1 MGPKQDPGMAA
12 DARPPVYRFDRFELQ
27 PAAQRLLAD
36 GEPAPLG
43 PRAFDLL
50 VALVQ
55 RAGQLV
61 TKAELLD
68 LVWPGL
74 VVEENNL
81 QVQIS
86 ALRRIVGADA
96 IATVPGRGYRFTL
109 QPQSGAAA
117 VPARPPQLPAPVGA
131 DPPSIAVLP
140 FVNMSDEAANEYFA
154 DGLSEELLNV
164 LSRIR
169 GLRVVS
175 RTSAFSFKGVKADI
189 PTVARKLNVATI
201 LEGSVRKAGTRVR
214 VTVQLVNAA
223 TDSHLWSQVYDREL
237 EDIFAVQDDIAHAVV
252 SGIRADLMGGRAAA
266 PAGAGVTAEVQ
277 AAVRGRST
285 NAEAY
290 RLFLQG
296 RFFLNCDNEEDVKR
310 AIDFFGRA
318 VALDPGYAQ
327 AWALLSFCH
336 LHQGANAWAP
346 FVEGGERAREAARQ
360 ALSVGPDVADS
371 HWAMAV
377 VLMYCDWDWRGAE
390 AAVRRAVQLAPEGMQ
405 LLLAARLMQDL
416 GQLDEA
422 QTLIDQAL
430 ALDPLNIEAHMTSGL
445 QHVYS
450 GRAAEAERAYQK
462 ARDLSPHQRVRVHY
476 SIGRACM
483 MQGRLDEALR
493 EIELEAH
500 QAFRLLGTVLVQHAR
515 GRAAESD
522 EALRAMIQTFADDA
536 AYQIAEACA
545 CRGESERAFEW
556 IERAYRQRDAGLAS
570 IKIDPLLR
578 GLHADPRWQP
588 WLQRMGFAA

>member
-1 MGPKQDPGMAA
+1 MGPTQDTGTAA
-12 DARPPVYRFDRFELQ
+12 NARSPAYRFDRFELQ

-36 GEPAPLG
+36 GEPATLG

-61 TKAELLD
+61 PKAELLD

-86 ALRRIVGADA
+86 ALRKILGADA

-109 QPQSGAAA
+109 QPQSGDAA
-117 VPARPPQLPAPVGA
+117 PAAGGA

-189 PTVARKLNVATI
+189 PTVARKLNVATV

-214 VTVQLVNAA
+214 VTVQLVDAT

-252 SGIRADLMGGRAAA
+252 REIRADLMGGRATTS
-266 PAGAGVTAEVQ
+266 AGAGVTAEVQ

-290 RLFLQG
+290 RLYLQG
-296 RFFLNCDNEEDVKR
+296 RFFLNRDNEEDVKR

-318 VALDPGYAQ
+318 VALDPEYTQ
-327 AWALLSFCH
+327 AWASLSFCH

-346 FVEGGERAREAARQ
+346 FVEGGERAREAAQR

-371 HWAMAV
+371 HWAMGV

-390 AAVRRAVQLAPEGMQ
+390 AAVRRALQLAPEGMQ

-422 QTLIDQAL
+422 QALIDQAL
-430 ALDPLNIEAHMTSGL
+430 ALDPLNIEAHITSGL
-445 QHVYS
+445 QLVYT

-462 ARDLSPHQRVRVHY
+462 ARDLSPFQRVRVHY
-476 SIGRACM
+476 YLGRSYM
-483 MQGRLDEALR
+483 MQGRLEDALR
-493 EIELEAH
+493 EIEQEAH
-500 QAFRLLGTVLVQHAR
+500 KAFRLLGIALVQHAR
-515 GRAAESD
+515 GQAAESD
-522 EALRAMIQTFADDA
+522 EALRAMIQTFADGG
-536 AYQIAEACA
+536 AYQIAEVYAY
-545 CRGESERAFEW
+545 RGETDRAFEW
-556 IERAYRQRDAGLAS
+556 LERAYRQRDAGLAS
-570 IKIDPLLR
+570 INIDPLLR
-578 GLHADPRWQP
+578 DLHADARWQP